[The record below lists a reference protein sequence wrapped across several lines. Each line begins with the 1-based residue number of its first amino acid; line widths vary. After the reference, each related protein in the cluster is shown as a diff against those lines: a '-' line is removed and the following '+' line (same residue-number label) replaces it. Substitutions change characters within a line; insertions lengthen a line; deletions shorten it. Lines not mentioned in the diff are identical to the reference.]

1 MGRAK
6 KHVASAR
13 RNGSKA
19 SNTGKLKSEPVAII
33 RCVPAALAANCAG
46 ITFEKVFRAPL
57 HKNATYADELRAD
70 ALLERAA
77 RVVRACYLPGCRPE
91 KDGGMT
97 CEAARAILAAFEA
110 AKGGSA

>member
-19 SNTGKLKSEPVAII
+19 SNNGKLKSELVAII
-33 RCVPAALAANCAG
+33 RLVPDARSGSAG
-46 ITFEKVFRAPL
+46 VNFEKVFRAKL
-57 HKNATYADELRAD
+57 HKNTKYMDELRAE

-77 RVVRACYLPGCRPE
+77 RVIRACYLPGCRPE
-91 KDGGMT
+91 KDSGMS